1 MLDYPPETKEELLA
15 ALKNIEAW
23 ESEQKDLWFLE
34 KLGRLPFQL
43 LDRWTPRIVQKK
55 IGEAINELGSYI
67 QSGGKYLVSKQ
78 NVFKLLQHHLSASAK
93 QNEPT
98 LTLTAI
104 SSLPL
109 TVMDRAADSLSQ
121 KSSKLAAL
129 QGATTGFGGLF
140 TLAVDIPAV
149 LGMSLKA
156 IQELAVCYGF
166 DPDEKQERIFAV
178 KCLQFASSDI
188 VGKQA
193 ILEDLAGF
201 DDGDEQAHI
210 ISQLQGWREVVQAY
224 RDNFGWK
231 KLFQLI
237 PVAGMLFGAIINRG
251 TLQDVAEAARMMY
264 RKRRVLERIS
274 RL

>member
-201 DDGDEQAHI
+201 DDGDEQSHI